1 LNYIILLEVEKMGF
15 TKTVSKG
22 VMTAA
27 LGLSLMGGGTFAY
40 FSDTFETKNTFAAG
54 TLDLSINPNAVVNID
69 NLKPG
74 DEVYREF
81 TFENKGS
88 LDIYQVL
95 LDTKYTVEDAKS
107 DNIDDLANHIKVTI
121 MYNTSSA
128 TVPVV
133 ETTLAQLKEQTPDLT
148 AIDEFVGS
156 TQRPDGIPPGEKEKM
171 FVLVQF
177 VDNGED
183 QNQFQGDKLQ
193 VDWTFN
199 AKQAPGVYN
208 DDTDP
213 DNN

>member
-1 LNYIILLEVEKMGF
+1 MGF
-15 TKTVSKG
+15 TKTISKG

-69 NLKPG
+69 NIKPG

-95 LDTKYTVEDAKS
+95 LDTKYSVQDAKS
-107 DNIDDLANHIKVTI
+107 DNTDDLANHIKVTI

-133 ETTLAQLKEQTPDLT
+133 ETTLAQLKEKQPDLT
-148 AIDEFVGS
+148 AIDEFVGT

-171 FVLVQF
+171 FVLFQF

-199 AKQAPGVYN
+199 AKQAPGAYN

-213 DNN
+213 ENN

>member
-1 LNYIILLEVEKMGF
+1 MGF

-69 NLKPG
+69 NIKPG

-107 DNIDDLANHIKVTI
+107 DNTDDLANHIKVTI

-133 ETTLAQLKEQTPDLT
+133 ETTLAQLKEKQPDLT
-148 AIDEFVGS
+148 AIDEFVGT

-171 FVLVQF
+171 FVLFQF

-199 AKQAPGVYN
+199 AKQAPGAYN

-213 DNN
+213 ENN

>member
-1 LNYIILLEVEKMGF
+1 MGF
-15 TKTVSKG
+15 TKTISKG

-69 NLKPG
+69 NIKPG

-107 DNIDDLANHIKVTI
+107 DNTDDLANHIKVTI

-171 FVLVQF
+171 FVLFQF

-199 AKQAPGVYN
+199 AKQTPGTYN

-213 DNN
+213 ENN

>member
-1 LNYIILLEVEKMGF
+1 MGF
-15 TKTVSKG
+15 TKTISKG

-69 NLKPG
+69 NIKPG

-107 DNIDDLANHIKVTI
+107 DNTDDLANHIKVTI

-133 ETTLAQLKEQTPDLT
+133 ETTLAQLKEKQPDLT
-148 AIDEFVGS
+148 AIDEFVGT

-171 FVLVQF
+171 FVLFQF

-183 QNQFQGDKLQ
+183 QNQFQGDNLQ

-199 AKQAPGVYN
+199 AKQAPGAYN

-213 DNN
+213 ENN

>member
-1 LNYIILLEVEKMGF
+1 MGF

-69 NLKPG
+69 NIKPG

-88 LDIYQVL
+88 LDIYKVL
-95 LDTKYTVEDAKS
+95 LDTKYTVEDAKA
-107 DNIDDLANHIKVTI
+107 DNTDDLANHIKVTI

-133 ETTLAQLKEQTPDLT
+133 ETTLAQLKEQKPDLT

-171 FVLVQF
+171 FVLFQF

-199 AKQAPGVYN
+199 AEQAPGVYN

>member
-1 LNYIILLEVEKMGF
+1 VTHLKQ
-15 TKTVSKG
+15 KTH
-22 VMTAA
+22 
-27 LGLSLMGGGTFAY
+27 
-40 FSDTFETKNTFAAG
+40 

-107 DNIDDLANHIKVTI
+107 DNTDDFANHIKVTI

-156 TQRPDGIPPGEKEKM
+156 TQRPEES
-171 FVLVQF
+171 L
-177 VDNGED
+177 
-183 QNQFQGDKLQ
+183 L
-193 VDWTFN
+193 
-199 AKQAPGVYN
+199 AKKKKCSCYSSLSITAKIKTNSKAINFKSIGHLMRN
-208 DDTDP
+208 RH
-213 DNN
+213 

>member
-1 LNYIILLEVEKMGF
+1 MGF
-15 TKTVSKG
+15 TKTISKG

-69 NLKPG
+69 NIKPG

-107 DNIDDLANHIKVTI
+107 DNTDDLANHIKVTI

-128 TVPVV
+128 TVPIV

-148 AIDEFVGS
+148 AIDEFVGGI
-156 TQRPDGIPPGEKEKM
+156 QRPDGIPPGEKEKM
-171 FVLVQF
+171 FVLFQF

-199 AKQAPGVYN
+199 AKQAPATYN

>member
-1 LNYIILLEVEKMGF
+1 MGF
-15 TKTVSKG
+15 TKTISKG

-69 NLKPG
+69 NIKPG

-95 LDTKYTVEDAKS
+95 LDTKYSVEDAKS
-107 DNIDDLANHIKVTI
+107 DNKDDLANHIKVTI

-133 ETTLAQLKEQTPDLT
+133 ETTLAQLKEKQPDLT
-148 AIDEFVGS
+148 AIDEFVGT

-171 FVLVQF
+171 FVLFQF

-199 AKQAPGVYN
+199 AKQAPGAYN

-213 DNN
+213 ENN

>member
-1 LNYIILLEVEKMGF
+1 MGF

-40 FSDTFETKNTFAAG
+40 FSDTFETKNTFASG

-69 NLKPG
+69 NIKPG

-95 LDTKYTVEDAKS
+95 LDTKYTVEDAKA
-107 DNIDDLANHIKVTI
+107 DNTDDLANHIKVTI

-133 ETTLAQLKEQTPDLT
+133 ETTLAQLKEQQPDLT
-148 AIDEFVGS
+148 AIDEFVGT

-171 FVLVQF
+171 FVLFQF

-199 AKQAPGVYN
+199 AKQAPGAYN

-213 DNN
+213 ENN

>member
-1 LNYIILLEVEKMGF
+1 MGF
-15 TKTVSKG
+15 TKTISKG

-69 NLKPG
+69 NIKPG

-95 LDTKYTVEDAKS
+95 LDTKYSVEDAKS
-107 DNIDDLANHIKVTI
+107 DNTDDLANHIKVTI

-133 ETTLAQLKEQTPDLT
+133 ETTLAQLKEKQPDLT
-148 AIDEFVGS
+148 AIDEFVGT

-171 FVLVQF
+171 FVLFQF

-199 AKQAPGVYN
+199 AKQAPGAYN

-213 DNN
+213 ENN

>member
-107 DNIDDLANHIKVTI
+107 DNTDDLANHIKVTI

-171 FVLVQF
+171 FVLFQF

>member
-1 LNYIILLEVEKMGF
+1 MGF
-15 TKTVSKG
+15 TKTISKG

-69 NLKPG
+69 NIKPG

-95 LDTKYTVEDAKS
+95 LDTKYSIEDAKS
-107 DNIDDLANHIKVTI
+107 DNTDDLANHIKVTI

-133 ETTLAQLKEQTPDLT
+133 ETTLAQLKEKQPDLT
-148 AIDEFVGS
+148 AIDEFVGT

-171 FVLVQF
+171 FVLFQF

-183 QNQFQGDKLQ
+183 QNQFQGDKLK

-199 AKQAPGVYN
+199 TKQAPGAYN

-213 DNN
+213 ENN